1 MRIRTTYLKVSD
13 MERGSAFW
21 ENLLERAPNRR
32 SDKWTEFS
40 LGEVRFGLLLNDFG
54 DEFVGSGCVP
64 VFEFDV
70 SALHIF
76 LDRAKAFGATV
87 ALDGLNNEAMKSIV
101 LVSPDG
107 HEFELCCRSRN
118 RDARRQTCRRS
129 GWPLRVRTRTLRSS
143 GESSFWKYRLITHGP
158 RVCSSPN
165 ATSDRRP
172 AALADDATS
181 IPAISIL
188 SPQSL
193 SASGAVCSDVR
204 YGC

>member
-1 MRIRTTYLKVSD
+1 MNAVLLSGKTCWNARRTA
-13 MERGSAFW
+13 G
-21 ENLLERAPNRR
+21 

-70 SALHIF
+70 FALHIF

-107 HEFELCCRSRN
+107 HEFELCACH
-118 RDARRQTCRRS
+118 D
-129 GWPLRVRTRTLRSS
+129 
-143 GESSFWKYRLITHGP
+143 
-158 RVCSSPN
+158 
-165 ATSDRRP
+165 
-172 AALADDATS
+172 
-181 IPAISIL
+181 
-188 SPQSL
+188 
-193 SASGAVCSDVR
+193 
-204 YGC
+204 